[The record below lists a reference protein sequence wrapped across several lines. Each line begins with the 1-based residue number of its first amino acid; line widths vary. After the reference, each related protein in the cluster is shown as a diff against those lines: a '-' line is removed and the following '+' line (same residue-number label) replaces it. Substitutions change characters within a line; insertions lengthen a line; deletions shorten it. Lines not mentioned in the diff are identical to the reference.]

1 MTKFD
6 KNLFSYS
13 GGFLTYG
20 GYPERPK
27 FVARFK
33 YRGPF
38 SMGVFK
44 TELVK
49 NHTPESY
56 FAALDSGKAPLE
68 VLRESNP
75 EWYEARLEKFR
86 QKRA

>member
-1 MTKFD
+1 MATFD
-6 KNLFSYS
+6 KNLFNFH

-20 GYPERPK
+20 DYPERPK

-68 VLRESNP
+68 VLRETNP
-75 EWYEARLEKFR
+75 TWYENRLEKFR